1 MSKNTS
7 PSGLLSR
14 MAKFVKNSATGWSDL
29 DQLDSRQD
37 ASDTRQAL
45 KDMIERKR
53 RNDASRRDEFE
64 TLRKIRR
71 GEVAKNKSSSSDAGP
86 SSYLNSAPPDAVRP
100 HRARTLE
107 RKIDQIEEQMAQA
120 WFKKPPQRR
129 CARTPGASSRTRAPC
144 SARRRKHGFRR
155 HRAHVPFAGRRGR
168 SGSAFNGR

>member
-86 SSYLNSAPPDAVRP
+86 SSYLSSASPDAVRP

-107 RKIDQIEEQMAQA
+107 RKIDQIEEQMAQT
-120 WFKKPPQRR
+120 WFKKPRNDQLRSEERR
-129 CARTPGASSRTRAPC
+129 VGKECRSRWSPY
-144 SARRRKHGFRR
+144 H
-155 HRAHVPFAGRRGR
+155 
-168 SGSAFNGR
+168 